1 MEKNQVKAIDTIEKA
16 YSQLVNRV
24 SDTDLDALQD
34 VTEKVINL
42 LHTQADKAQAWEYQS
57 PENMVCYMKGAIK
70 KRLITITQEKESQ
83 LLSYETIT
91 ENNQG
96 IECIEIKADL
106 FKSIIEAK
114 NKAGKEV
121 FTDTQKTLID
131 DYYIQGKTFDEIGL
145 KQGVTRQAIIKKIKI
160 INTLIAAMPIK
171 EIYNEAFRLEI
182 TSPYRH
188 DYNYITGQTVY
199 DIIEPANISLLKKYK
214 RTKEEKYLDQWQE
227 ASSNVQARHLKKGAD
242 SNVKTLPVNTP
253 LNNGKPKRYKKASY
267 GKFFHSDII
276 TKSIGLT
283 LDQIYPDMIPA

>member
-1 MEKNQVKAIDTIEKA
+1 MEKNQVKAMAIIEKA
-16 YSQLVNRV
+16 YSQLVNRI
-24 SDTDLDALQD
+24 SENDLDALQD

-57 PENMVCYMKGAIK
+57 PENMVCYMKGSIK
-70 KRLITITQEKESQ
+70 KRLINITQEKESQ

-91 ENNQG
+91 ENSQG
-96 IECIEIKADL
+96 IEHIETKPDL
-106 FKSIIEAK
+106 FRSILDAK

-131 DYYIQGKTFDEIGL
+131 DYYILEKTFDEIGL

-160 INTLIAAMPIK
+160 INTLIAAMPIR
-171 EIYNEAFRLEI
+171 EIYNDTFRLEI

-227 ASSNVQARHLKKGAD
+227 ASAHIQARHLKKGAD

-267 GKFFHSDII
+267 GKFFHPDII
-276 TKSIGLT
+276 TQSVGIR
-283 LDQIYPDMIPA
+283 PDMLPA